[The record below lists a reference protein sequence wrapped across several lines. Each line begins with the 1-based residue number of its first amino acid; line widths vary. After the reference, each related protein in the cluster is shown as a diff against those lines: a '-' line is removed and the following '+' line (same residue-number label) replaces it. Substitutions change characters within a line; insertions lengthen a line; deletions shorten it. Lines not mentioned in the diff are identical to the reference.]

1 MYTIWKEAPKKEK
14 RTRRSMQEKCI
25 ALMVKEENLPLYVI
39 ADMLDMKLAKVKRLL
54 WEMKQAERHSV
65 K

>member
-1 MYTIWKEAPKKEK
+1 
-14 RTRRSMQEKCI
+14 MQEKCI

-54 WEMKQAERHSV
+54 WEMKKPEIHLV